1 LSTRSPRRNPDGTRV
16 RKYGVWA
23 VADDALLA
31 GLGSGDEDA
40 ALAFIRRFQQRVY
53 GLALLIVG
61 DTARAEDIA
70 QEAFVRAWRHAPAYD
85 ARRGSVATWL
95 LTITRNLAIDT
106 LRAGRARPA
115 DLVPSVDTT
124 LADPGPGPEDL
135 AGRDAELARVRRA
148 LASLPTE
155 QRRAVVLAS
164 FYGRTAQ
171 EVGEIEGI
179 PLGTAKT
186 RIRSGLI
193 RLRDRLESEETTR
206 DG

>member
-1 LSTRSPRRNPDGTRV
+1 MRR
-16 RKYGVWA
+16 YSVWA
-23 VADDALLA
+23 AADDALLA

-53 GLALLIVG
+53 GLAVLIVG
-61 DTARAEDIA
+61 DSARAEDIA

-95 LTITRNLAIDT
+95 MTITRNLAIDS

-135 AGRDAELARVRRA
+135 AGRDAEVARVRRA
-148 LASLPTE
+148 LATLPQE

-193 RLRDRLESEETTR
+193 RLRDRLESEETAR
-206 DG
+206 EG